1 MIAVWI
7 VAAQLVALAVLLPI
21 FAAGKRGDQE

>member
-1 MIAVWI
+1 MIFLWI
-7 VAAQLVALAVLLPI
+7 IAAQVIALAVLLPI